1 MPTKR
6 SAKITVTAGKNE
18 KVNNVIPLE
27 TLLERLETGA
37 EGETGKRR
45 TRSLRDDESLT
56 EIAQL
61 ARSLREK
68 VASAKP
74 AAKRTPASRS
84 KSRRKR

>member
-6 SAKITVTAGKNE
+6 SAKIAVTAGKNE

-27 TLLERLETGA
+27 SLLERLETGA
-37 EGETGKRR
+37 ASETGKRR
-45 TRSLRDDESLT
+45 TRSLSDKENLT

-74 AAKRTPASRS
+74 AAKRTPATRP

>member
-6 SAKITVTAGKNE
+6 STKITVTAGKNE

-37 EGETGKRR
+37 AAETGKRR
-45 TRSLRDDESLT
+45 TRSVGDKQSLT

-61 ARSLREK
+61 AKSLRNK
-68 VASAKP
+68 LAPGSPKKKGNSAS
-74 AAKRTPASRS
+74 SS
-84 KSRRKR
+84 KSSRKR